1 MNIVR
6 FARCWLIKREIDRG
20 VRRQR
25 IAREERA
32 KAALRGMRRA

>member
-1 MNIVR
+1 MKLPR
-6 FARCWLIKREIDRG
+6 FIRLWLLNREIDCG
-20 VRRQR
+20 IERQR